1 MRSTTRMTGLQCAI
15 VLTITHLTA
24 ACFAFPVSYHLVDSP
39 FTDVSGPYTTSD
51 FISGFFTI
59 DIPGTTSLADYANLS
74 SADRTFAVDDFA
86 FNDGVKTF
94 TPSDGPFSSAFLF
107 EFSTDGS
114 SNVKADD
121 YLIQLAVS
129 PSDIIAPGSAGSQ
142 AISGAFNS
150 NPLGEAFNIDGPPGV
165 WTIVPEPNTLLLGA
179 MATVGLLIRRRKD

>member
-1 MRSTTRMTGLQCAI
+1 MTGLQCAV

-24 ACFAFPVSYHLVDSP
+24 ACFAFPMSYHLVDSP

-59 DIPGTTSLADYANLS
+59 DIAGTTSLADYANLP
-74 SADRTFAVDDFA
+74 SADRASAVVNFA

-94 TPSDGPFSSAFLF
+94 TPSDGPFSTAFLF

-129 PSDIIAPGSAGSQ
+129 ESDIIAPGSAGSQ

-150 NPLGEAFNIDGPPGV
+150 IPPGDAFNIDGPPGV
-165 WTIVPEPNTLLLGA
+165 WTIVPEPSTPLLGA
-179 MATVGLLIRRRKD
+179 LASLGLLVRRRF

>member
-1 MRSTTRMTGLQCAI
+1 MGSTTRMTCLQCAI
-15 VLTITHLTA
+15 VLTTTHLTA

-59 DIPGTTSLADYANLS
+59 DIPGTTSLSDYANLP

-94 TPSDGPFSSAFLF
+94 TPSDGPFISSAFLF

-129 PSDIIAPGSAGSQ
+129 PSDAIAPGSGGSQ

-150 NPLGEAFNIDGPPGV
+150 NPPGDAFNIGGLPGV
-165 WTIVPEPNTLLLGA
+165 WTIVPEPSTSLLGA
-179 MATVGLLIRRRKD
+179 LAGLGLLVRRRF